1 MKVLL
6 FILFGLIIN
15 LSVKA
20 QLHTFDSLTLYKNN
34 FSKPGKKITPYHQY
48 NFNSIPSPINESS
61 VLKIAEPVLTYK
73 DNKNSF
79 NIYQSSPD
87 NMYLIRPDSTVAF
100 NMPVN
105 KSFIQ
110 TGPNK

>member
-6 FILFGLIIN
+6 FILFGLIIIFP
-15 LSVKA
+15 VKA

-34 FSKPGKKITPYHQY
+34 FSKPGKKITPYHHY

-61 VLKIAEPVLTYK
+61 ILKIPEPVLTYK

-79 NIYQSSPD
+79 NIYQATPD
-87 NMYLIRPDSTVAF
+87 NMYVIKPDSTVAY

-110 TGPNK
+110 TEPYK